1 MYDELYQEWALDKKG
16 ASVTAGAPAADQIT
30 SIQATAVANFYGYK
44 VGTVDITYAAGTDL
58 TGVTADSYTL
68 YDGASYPSSARWSTP
83 APLWMGTWS
92 P

>member
-44 VGTVDITYAAGTDL
+44 VGTVDITYAAVL
-58 TGVTADSYTL
+58 T
-68 YDGASYPSSARWSTP
+68 
-83 APLWMGTWS
+83 
-92 P
+92 